1 MHGVELRR
9 GSVEDVPAAL
19 AVQRA
24 AFTVEASLYE
34 DPDLPP
40 LRESEADIVA
50 DLASSTWFVALLDGR
65 LVGSVRVRSEGR
77 SLHIGRLSV
86 APEAQRRG
94 IGAALLTLAETA
106 APADEAVLF
115 TGHLSAGNL
124 RLYARAGYV
133 EERRERV
140 DDAVVLVHLRKE
152 LTATPPAEP
161 RT

>member
-1 MHGVELRR
+1 MGPEVTMYGVELRQGR
-9 GSVEDVPAAL
+9 PDDVPAAL
-19 AVQRA
+19 AVQKA
-24 AFTVEASLYE
+24 AFTVEASLYQ

-50 DLASSTWFVALLDGR
+50 DLASSRWFVALLDGR
-65 LVGSVRVRSEGR
+65 LVGSVRVRPV
-77 SLHIGRLSV
+77 HIARLSV
-86 APEAQRRG
+86 APDAQRRG

-106 APADEAVLF
+106 APAEEALLF

-140 DDAVVLVHLRKE
+140 DDAVVLVHLRKD
-152 LTATPPAEP
+152 LAGTP
-161 RT
+161 RG

>member
-1 MHGVELRR
+1 MYGVELRQGR
-9 GSVEDVPAAL
+9 LDDVPAAL

-40 LRESEADIVA
+40 LRESEADLVA
-50 DLASSTWFVALLDGR
+50 DLASSRWFVALLDGR
-65 LVGSVRVRSEGR
+65 LVGSVRVRPEGR
-77 SLHIGRLSV
+77 SLHIARLSV

-140 DDAVVLVHLRKE
+140 DDAVVLVHLRKD
-152 LTATPPAEP
+152 LAGTP
-161 RT
+161 RG